1 MIRYSLGKLNSLARV
16 ATAGLLA
23 GSLVACAG
31 NNTEDLRSYVES
43 VKSRQHARVE
53 PLPEFSPFE
62 THLYQAMNAR
72 DPFTPPSYSTPKSQI
87 AQASNGGIS
96 PDFNRP
102 REPLES
108 EPLDGLRMV
117 GTLGRN
123 GNSWALVR
131 MSDTTIHRVKPGN
144 YLGQNHGK
152 IVNITESEVEVTE
165 IVPDGL
171 GGWIE
176 RQASLALSE

>member
-1 MIRYSLGKLNSLARV
+1 MINHSLGKLNSLARF
-16 ATAGLLA
+16 AIAGLLVGSIA
-23 GSLVACAG
+23 GCAG

-43 VKSRQHARVE
+43 VKSKQHARVE

-62 THLYQAMNAR
+62 THLYQAMDAR
-72 DPFTPPSYSTPKSQI
+72 DPFTPPSYSTPRSQV
-87 AQASNGGIS
+87 AQATNGGIA

-117 GTLGRN
+117 GTLGRD
-123 GNSWALVR
+123 GTSWALVR
-131 MSDTTIHRVKPGN
+131 MSDSTIHRVKPGN
-144 YLGQNHGK
+144 YLGQNYGK